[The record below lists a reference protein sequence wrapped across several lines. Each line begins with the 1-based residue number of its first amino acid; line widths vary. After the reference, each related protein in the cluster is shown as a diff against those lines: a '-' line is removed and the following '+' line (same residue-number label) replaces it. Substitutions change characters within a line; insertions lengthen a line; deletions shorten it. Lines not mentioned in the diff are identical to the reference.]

1 MDTMVVIVKELLL
14 LTPLLV
20 LADSLL
26 TRVRERYV
34 PEPANRR

>member
-1 MDTMVVIVKELLL
+1 MLVLVKELLL
-14 LTPLLV
+14 MTPLLV

-26 TRVRERYV
+26 TTVRGRYV